1 MCIIVNIYIYI
12 YTENDDSPMEFVVA
26 LFSDL
31 PYIVSRKRRLASV
44 SSLSLILVGG
54 IPTHLKNIKV
64 CWDHYSQYGKMTMFQ
79 TTNQNLLM
87 SSTILYVTCVTYH
100 QNVELAWQ
108 IWEPRLCRP
117 SHDEGGA
124 FFNVGKKWQTHVTC
138 LIIDGWGKSK
148 QSKTVRSHFAY
159 GYESKPWYPG
169 DPK

>member
-1 MCIIVNIYIYI
+1 MMIHRWNLLLLYFQTYHILFLGS
-12 YTENDDSPMEFVVA
+12 DDWLQFLPLVWFWLVVYSTYPSERYKSLLGS
-26 LFSDL
+26 LF
-31 PYIVSRKRRLASV
+31 PI
-44 SSLSLILVGG
+44 
-54 IPTHLKNIKV
+54 
-64 CWDHYSQYGKMTMFQ
+64 YGKMTMFQ

-87 SSTILYVTCVTYH
+87 SSIILYVTCVTYH

-108 IWEPRLCRP
+108 IWEPRICRP

-124 FFNVGKKWQTHVTC
+124 FFNVGKQWQTHVTC

-148 QSKTVRSHFAY
+148 HSKTVRSHFAY